1 MKVTNKTIPSGKN
14 RTVEFSADTQIYIG
28 DDTLETYIANIVSNL

>member
-28 DDTLETYIANIVSNL
+28 DQTLEDYIRSIT